1 LISNRII
8 RTVVRVSLVFA
19 LAGIL
24 IAPNSAGAQ
33 GLPSWWGSGGW
44 FDWSDYRAAGGA
56 KLLLANLTSG
66 TVTKDSNTQYELVG
80 GLYGIT
86 NTFEPLV
93 EFWGEL
99 YIDRL
104 GIRGNMEWH
113 SFTGRSDTPT
123 DQRLTKLD
131 IDFSRIGLDLDIV
144 RYPFVKLG
152 MNVDY
157 SFNPVRFTDRSNT
170 VNTADNPLYQSKE
183 PWTLGA
189 YGQAIPVRVRDV
201 PVIAYGKFRFP
212 MPFMSNNMPRIT
224 DWEIGAGIR
233 PAIWDSS
240 MFAHSAFSVAVEAG
254 YRSINLETNATA
266 VQQFD
271 QNGNPLPIFFPNLE
285 LKARW
290 QGAFF
295 QVLAFF

>member
-1 LISNRII
+1 MILNSII

-19 LAGIL
+19 LAGML
-24 IAPNSAGAQ
+24 IGPNSAGAQ

-56 KLLLANLTSG
+56 KVLLANLTSG
-66 TVTKDSNTQYELVG
+66 SVTKGNNEYSLVG
-80 GLYGIT
+80 GPYGIT

-93 EFWGEL
+93 EFWGEV

-104 GIRGNMEWH
+104 GFRGNIEFH
-113 SFTGRSDTPT
+113 NFVGRSDNPA
-123 DQRLTKLD
+123 DQRLTKLE
-131 IDFSRIGLDLDIV
+131 IDFSRMGLDLDLF
-144 RYPFVKLG
+144 RYPFLKLG

-157 SFNPVRFTDRSNT
+157 SFNPVRFTDRSDT
-170 VNTADNPLYQSKE
+170 VNITDNPLYQSKE
-183 PWTLGA
+183 PWTLGV
-189 YGQAIPVRVRDV
+189 YGQAIPVRLRDV

-233 PAIWDSS
+233 PAIWDTS

-254 YRSINLETNATA
+254 YRSVNLDMTA
-266 VQQFD
+266 AAVD
-271 QNGNPLPIFFPNLE
+271 TLPISELQ

-295 QVLAFF
+295 QVEVFF